1 MRSAGGLERQ
11 LDPREI
17 PSFHLEHLSET
28 RLVLLRVRRTEFS
41 FGEKK
46 NENRQTAEESQ
57 VTFTP

>member
-1 MRSAGGLERQ
+1 MCSAGGLERQ

-41 FGEKK
+41 FGGKK
-46 NENRQTAEESQ
+46 KPRTDKLLKNPR
-57 VTFTP
+57 